1 MPRSGLAGNAV
12 RSGDVIDALALAV
25 ILAAAPLATAAEV
38 TPALPDNVYAAT
50 VGPELSPAV
59 AGMPELVYVPNA
71 VSNTVDVIDPR
82 TYQIVDHYPVGREPH
97 HVTPSWDLSR
107 LYVLNTKSDSLT
119 VIDPHTGKVTG
130 TIAVTDPYNLYFTPD
145 GSTAIVV
152 AERYNRLD
160 FRDPTTWALRGSV
173 AIPYSGADHL
183 DFSADGRYLLVSCEY
198 AGWIVKVDV
207 PTRRITGQVH
217 VGGLPVDVKLSP
229 DGKLFYVANQGR
241 HGVSIIDPLAMKET
255 GFLPT
260 GRGAHGLY
268 VSRDTRLLY
277 ATNRLGGSI
286 SVIDLA
292 TREVVRTWKIGGSPD
307 MGGISPDGAQFWVSG
322 RYNHEVY
329 VVDTRSGRLLRTIHV
344 GAQPHGLA
352 LFPQPGRYSL
362 GHTGVYR

>member
-1 MPRSGLAGNAV
+1 VIALQLIVALVSATPVAG
-12 RSGDVIDALALAV
+12 
-25 ILAAAPLATAAEV
+25 AEV

-59 AGMPELVYVPNA
+59 AGVRELVYVPNA
-71 VSNTVDVIDPR
+71 MSNTVDVIDPR

-97 HVTPSWDLSR
+97 HVTPSWDLTR

-119 VIDPHTGKVTG
+119 VIDPHTGKVAG

-160 FRDPTTWALRGSV
+160 FRDPKTWALRGSV
-173 AIPYSGADHL
+173 PIPHRGADHL
-183 DFSADGRYLLVSCEY
+183 DFSADGSYLLVSCEY
-198 AGWIVKVDV
+198 SGWVVKVDV
-207 PTRRITGQVH
+207 PTMRVLGEVH
-217 VGGLPVDVKLSP
+217 VGGLPVDAKLSP

-241 HGVSIIDPLAMKET
+241 HGVSIIDPVVMKEV
-255 GFLPT
+255 GFLRT

-268 VSRDTRLLY
+268 ISRDTRFLY

-292 TREVVRTWKIGGSPD
+292 THEVVRTWRIGGSPD
-307 MGGISPDGAQFWVSG
+307 MGGISTDGSQFWVSG

-329 VVDTRSGRLLRTIHV
+329 VVDTRTGRLLQTIHV
-344 GAQPHGLA
+344 GDQPHGLA